1 MATRTIAEV
10 EAEIVIVRAAIL
22 GLAQGGASYTIN
34 SGGSIRTFTGV
45 DIGKLRSLLS
55 DLKKELACLEDPY
68 DNAQGMTIGAG
79 W

>member
-10 EAEIVIVRAAIL
+10 EAEIVIVRAAIS
-22 GLAQGGASYTIN
+22 GLIQGGQSYTIN

-45 DIGKLRSLLS
+45 DIDKLRSILA
-55 DLKKELACLEDPY
+55 DLKKELAQLEDEY
-68 DNAQGMTIGAG
+68 DTPGFAVGAN